1 MKAFIHRMNENA
13 VPPRL
18 IWSNLLRAPDVPK
31 PVLGY
36 PSYAQVQRS
45 VKYSRWLQGRRR
57 WVSIRRKWRG
67 RAVAD
72 FGNYDIKTTAK
83 HSGTAEP

>member
-1 MKAFIHRMNENA
+1 MDENA

-18 IWSNLLRAPDVPK
+18 IWNNLLRAPDVPK

-45 VKYSRWLQGRRR
+45 VRYIRWLQGQEKDVVGSGECLTDDEK
-57 WVSIRRKWRG
+57 VSASAFYRSAVKW
-67 RAVAD
+67 
-72 FGNYDIKTTAK
+72 
-83 HSGTAEP
+83 